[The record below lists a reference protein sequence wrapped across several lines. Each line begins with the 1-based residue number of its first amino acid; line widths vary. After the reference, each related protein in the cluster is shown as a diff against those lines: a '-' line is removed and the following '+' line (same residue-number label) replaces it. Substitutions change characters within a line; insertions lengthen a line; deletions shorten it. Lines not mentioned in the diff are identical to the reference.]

1 MSTFSSNE
9 LKSAI
14 VIGRRFLLA
23 HATAT
28 TVVLTVA
35 ADGRVARAA
44 DTGNPT
50 LPIQQLHT
58 ALLTVMKAGRATPFT
73 QRYALLDPAVMQ
85 AFDLDAV
92 LRAAVGLAWNSTP
105 PDQQAALANTFRR
118 YTVSNYV
125 ANFDSYDG
133 QAFRILPEA
142 RTLSNG
148 EIVIRTEIVRPGKPA
163 VEIDY
168 VMRQSTEGWKAVDVL
183 SDGTISQ
190 VAVQRSDFRGLISS
204 GGAPAL
210 RAGLNRKVAALSSGA
225 LA

>member
-1 MSTFSSNE
+1 MTTFSSNE
-9 LKSAI
+9 PKSALL
-14 VIGRRFLLA
+14 IGRRFLLA
-23 HATAT
+23 HAAAT
-28 TVVLTVA
+28 TVVLAAA

-44 DTGNPT
+44 ETSDPT
-50 LPIQQLHT
+50 FPIQQLNT
-58 ALLTVMKAGRATPFT
+58 ALLAVMKAGRATPFT
-73 QRYALLDPAVMQ
+73 QRYALLDPAVTR

-92 LRAAVGLAWNSTP
+92 LRAAIGLAWNSTP
-105 PDQQAALANTFRR
+105 PDQQAALASTFRR

-133 QAFRILPEA
+133 QNFRLLPET
-142 RTLSNG
+142 RTLPNG
-148 EIVIRTEIVRPGKPA
+148 EIVIRTEIARTSKPA

-168 VMRQSTEGWKAVDVL
+168 VMRRSTVGWKAVDVL

-204 GGAPAL
+204 GGASAL
-210 RAGLNRKVAALSSGA
+210 RAGLDRKVAALSSGA